1 MGESEAAADAIRV
14 VPANE
19 TSWEELQAV
28 FGGRGEAHRCQCQ
41 WLKVPGSRWYGIPVE
56 ERARRLEEQAGCGN
70 PDAPTSGLVAYISD
84 EPVGWCAV
92 EPRPAYP
99 RLLGHR
105 VPWAGRAEDRDD
117 DGVWAVSCFVTRT
130 GYRRRGVSY
139 ALAHAAVGF
148 ARERGA
154 AALEGYPMLLEPGMN
169 ASWGELFVGS
179 RSIFAAAGFEQV
191 SHPTPR
197 RVVMRIDF

>member
-1 MGESEAAADAIRV
+1 MGESAAAADAIRV

-28 FGGRGEAHRCQCQ
+28 FGGRGEPHRCQCQ
-41 WLKVPGSRWYGIPVE
+41 WFKVPGSRWYGIPVE
-56 ERARRLEEQAGCGN
+56 ERAGRLEEQAGCGN

-92 EPRPAYP
+92 EPRLAYP

-105 VPWAGRAEDRDD
+105 VPWTGRAEDRDD

-148 ARERGA
+148 AREHGA

-169 ASWGELFVGS
+169 ASWGELYVGS